1 MRAKLSI
8 TALGLLS
15 GMAQAQTM
23 EVGVEVPRLSVAEY
37 HKPYI
42 AVWISHPDQKV
53 AANLSVWYQ
62 LEAGPEGEGET
73 WLKDMRQW
81 WRRTGRT
88 LDMPVDGVSTATR
101 APGQYSLTFTSDDP
115 GLKDLAPGEYILH
128 VEASREVGGREL
140 ISIPFEWSENLTAEF
155 IETGES
161 ELGEVRLN
169 LSPDAN

>member
-8 TALGLLS
+8 TALGLLT
-15 GMAQAQTM
+15 GAAHAQTM
-23 EVGVEVPRLSVAEY
+23 DVGIEVPRMSVAEY
-37 HKPYI
+37 HRPYI

-101 APGQYSLTFTSDDP
+101 APGQYTLTFTSDDP
-115 GLKDLAPGEYILH
+115 GLKGLKPGEYILH

-140 ISIPFEWSENLTAEF
+140 ISIPFEWSEDVSTE
-155 IETGES
+155 ISETGET
-161 ELGEVRLN
+161 ELGEIRLS
-169 LSPDAN
+169 LSPNPN